1 MAKWASLVVKLGAL
15 VFIILVPTQ
24 YAIYLQLLGGV
35 WIVQTLPTVILG
47 LYTRWF
53 DDWALLIG
61 WAVGTALGTW
71 MAVAVNF
78 GAIYPVTIGG
88 FSLPGYTALYTV
100 ILNLIV
106 AVVLTPIFRALA
118 RGEPADETVAADYHA

>member
-15 VFIILVPTQ
+15 VFIIFVPTQ

-35 WIVQTLPTVILG
+35 WIIQTLPAVIIG

-53 DDWALLIG
+53 DDRALLLG
-61 WAVGTALGTW
+61 WIAGVGAGTY

-78 GAIYPVTIGG
+78 AAAYPLSIGG
-88 FSLPGYTALYTV
+88 FGLPGYTALYTV
-100 ILNLIV
+100 ILNLVV
-106 AVVLTPIFRALA
+106 AAVLTPVFRGMTSGA
-118 RGEPADETVAADYHA
+118 PIDETAAADYHA